1 MQQWTTPKRGS
12 IATQGLKPQR
22 VRAYAAMEPMDVVAT
37 IMCGASM
44 ATALNAQEKTNQQA
58 KILAMTGHRWVA
70 AALLPNCLMP
80 NQKQY
85 SKTSTSTPQSS
96 NSGADKNWQA

>member
-1 MQQWTTPKRGS
+1 MQQGCSRS
-12 IATQGLKPQR
+12 IM
-22 VRAYAAMEPMDVVAT
+22 Y
-37 IMCGASM
+37 GASM
-44 ATALNAQEKTNQQA
+44 ATAPNAQEKTNQQA

-96 NSGADKNWQA
+96 NSGADKTGKRKLHITTMEVTMHTA